1 MTDKQGIR
9 ERYQREMDI
18 DESACRICSLIAE
31 EQGQPDPEH
40 SCLDH
45 MHYHARTLEK
55 SADECYKASLELIF
69 AHIADIHMVILKI
82 LSARYGHSVSDMLK
96 TIMDHDEYKN
106 IYLHPVLKSLV
117 YFDPID
123 EGKNL
128 WIKRTEEAKS
138 VLSSKRTP
146 SELEPERTPSELEPD
161 AEKTVNIEPAKPK
174 KSKPATVSRKKNTV
188 VVEPMP
194 AGPVSTPTESEP
206 VPIPDQEP
214 KKSKPAIVRKKVVVA
229 VEPEPAPVE
238 PVPAPAEPEPAQEP
252 EPKKSKPAIIRRKV
266 KE

>member
-1 MTDKQGIR
+1 MANKRDIR

-31 EQGQPDPEH
+31 EQGLSDPEH

-55 SADECYKASLELIF
+55 SADECYKASLEMIF

-117 YFDPID
+117 YFDPIN

-146 SELEPERTPSELEPD
+146 SELE
-161 AEKTVNIEPAKPK
+161 AEADKTVNIEPAKPK
-174 KSKPATVSRKKNTV
+174 KSKPAAVSRKKNTV
-188 VVEPMP
+188 IVEPEP
-194 AGPVSTPTESEP
+194 TPSELEPESAPSE
-206 VPIPDQEP
+206 VAQEP
-214 KKSKPAIVRKKVVVA
+214 KKSKPATIRKKA
-229 VEPEPAPVE
+229 IAAIERTPSELEPAP
-238 PVPAPAEPEPAQEP
+238 QEP
-252 EPKKSKPAIIRRKV
+252 ESKKSKPAIIRKKV

>member
-1 MTDKQGIR
+1 MANKRDIR

-18 DESACRICSLIAE
+18 NESACRICSLIAE
-31 EQGQPDPEH
+31 EQGLPDPEH

-138 VLSSKRTP
+138 VLSSKGTPSELESETEKTVNIEPVKPKKSKPAAVSRKKNTVVVESTP
-146 SELEPERTPSELEPD
+146 SELEPEPAPAEVAPD
-161 AEKTVNIEPAKPK
+161 VAKPK
-174 KSKPATVSRKKNTV
+174 KSKPATVRKKAIAAVENTPS
-188 VVEPMP
+188 ELE
-194 AGPVSTPTESEP
+194 STPIESE
-206 VPIPDQEP
+206 Q
-214 KKSKPAIVRKKVVVA
+214 A
-229 VEPEPAPVE
+229 PEQ
-238 PVPAPAEPEPAQEP
+238 APAS
-252 EPKKSKPAIIRRKV
+252 KKSKPAIIRKKV

>member
-1 MTDKQGIR
+1 MANKRDIR

-31 EQGQPDPEH
+31 EQGLSDPEH

-138 VLSSKRTP
+138 VLGSKRTP
-146 SELEPERTPSELEPD
+146 SELEPEHTPSELEAKVD
-161 AEKTVNIEPAKPK
+161 KTVNIEPAKPK
-174 KSKPATVSRKKNTV
+174 KSKPAAVSRKKNTV
-188 VVEPMP
+188 VVES
-194 AGPVSTPTESEP
+194 VSTPSELEPES
-206 VPIPDQEP
+206 VPSEVAPEVAKL
-214 KKSKPAIVRKKVVVA
+214 KKSKPAIVRKKAIAA
-229 VEPEPAPVE
+229 VELTPMESEPAPE
-238 PVPAPAEPEPAQEP
+238 SAQEP

>member
-1 MTDKQGIR
+1 MASKRDIR

-138 VLSSKRTP
+138 VLGSKRTP
-146 SELEPERTPSELEPD
+146 SELE
-161 AEKTVNIEPAKPK
+161 AEADKTVNIEPAKPK
-174 KSKPATVSRKKNTV
+174 KSKPAAVSRKKNTV
-188 VVEPMP
+188 IV
-194 AGPVSTPTESEP
+194 EP
-206 VPIPDQEP
+206 VPTPSELEPESAPAAQES
-214 KKSKPAIVRKKVVVA
+214 KKSKPAIVRKKAIAA
-229 VEPEPAPVE
+229 VERTPSELERTPSELEPT
-238 PVPAPAEPEPAQEP
+238 QEP
-252 EPKKSKPAIIRRKV
+252 EPKKSKPAIIRKKV